1 MIFQKKKTIV
11 THSSHFHPDD
21 VCAVAV
27 LHILLNGKYK
37 LIRTRNM
44 DIARK
49 ADFLLDYGGEH
60 DPKRQRF
67 DHHQQGGA
75 GVRANGVPYASFG
88 LVWKEYG
95 ERLCGS
101 KSVAERID
109 EKIVALADAMD
120 NGIDLITPKI
130 EDVRPYY
137 FADFLFSWNPT
148 WNEDESLRTKNFKKA
163 VGYAVVMLSREIE
176 RGKSSEEGRLF
187 AEKDYENATDKR
199 VIELSGNYPWTEILV
214 SHSEPLFVIKP
225 TPEDNTWGVKCVP
238 VEKNSFV
245 NRKQLPIAWAGKTGA
260 ELAKVTGVSD
270 AVFCHNGRF
279 LVVAKSREGAIELAK
294 KAIEA

>member
-1 MIFQKKKTIV
+1 MIFGKKKTIV

-37 LIRTRNM
+37 LIRTRDM
-44 DIARK
+44 AIARK
-49 ADFLLDYGGEH
+49 ADFLVDYGGEC

-75 GVRANGVPYASFG
+75 GVRSNGVPYASFG

-95 ERLCGS
+95 EKICGS
-101 KSVAERID
+101 KEVALKID
-109 EKIVALADAMD
+109 EKIIAPADATD
-120 NGIDLITPKI
+120 NGIDFVLPKI
-130 EDVRPYY
+130 EGVYPYN

-148 WNEDESLRTKNFKKA
+148 WNEDESLRTINFKKA
-163 VGYAVVMLSREIE
+163 VGYAVTMLEREIE
-176 RGKSSEEGRLF
+176 RKKQAEIGKKF
-187 AEKDYENATDKR
+187 TEKDYENAEDKR
-199 VIELSGNYPWTEILV
+199 IIELSGNYPWTEILT
-214 SHSEPLFVIKP
+214 SRPEPLIVVKK
-225 TPEDNTWGVKCVP
+225 TPEDGTWGAKCVP
-238 VEKNSFV
+238 VDKNSFV
-245 NRKQLPIAWAGKTGA
+245 NRKDLPKEWAGKSGE
-260 ELAKVTGVSD
+260 ELAKITGVSD

-279 LVVAKSREGAIELAK
+279 LAVAKSREGAIALAK